1 MVIYWI
7 WCWVNDVTKCTKCT
21 DLKEKKEWLQ
31 VKKSQMVHDG
41 DSSGG
46 GVGNDWYFNRV
57 WTMAVHVLES
67 GAI

>member
-1 MVIYWI
+1 MA
-7 WCWVNDVTKCTKCT
+7 
-21 DLKEKKEWLQ
+21 
-31 VKKSQMVHDG
+31 HDG

-57 WTMAVHVLES
+57 WTMEVHVLEI